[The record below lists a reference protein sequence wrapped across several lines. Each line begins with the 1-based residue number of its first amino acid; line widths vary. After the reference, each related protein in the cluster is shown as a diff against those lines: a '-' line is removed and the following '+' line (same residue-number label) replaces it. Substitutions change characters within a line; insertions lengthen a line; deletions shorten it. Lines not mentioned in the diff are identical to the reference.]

1 MGKGSAS
8 YRSRKGRG
16 GRHRKVGVPRVGGR
30 ISQSK
35 EVRVEIRDRE
45 KRESEYAAM
54 AVAVDARRRHYDA
67 PESTVKDQRWST
79 AIGRLFLSAEIS
91 EEQYEAAQ
99 MLLQVRIRYMKAIG
113 APGQPGNVSEP
124 MQPCV
129 ECGAKVL
136 CDPCAAESKDRK
148 KARWDAAAAVLAGL
162 EAEIH
167 SALPRMA
174 IDNVVLRDIEMNH
187 LNPWLRI
194 ALNRLAVHFA
204 GIKVRSPRRAP
215 KGSVAFDEGAPITE
229 AEEATMMTP
238 SEFLAELEAA
248 MEKIRAAKR
257 ARQEP
262 EAKPDRFLRSFAT
275 FGEESGSP

>member
-1 MGKGSAS
+1 MGKGSATH
-8 YRSRKGRG
+8 RSRKGRG
-16 GRHRKVGVPRVGGR
+16 RPRKQGVRRAPSGR
-30 ISQSK
+30 ISQAK
-35 EVRVEIRDRE
+35 DVQAEIKSRE
-45 KRESEYAAM
+45 KSESEKDAM

-67 PESTVKDQRWST
+67 PDSTVKDQRWST
-79 AIGRLFLSAEIS
+79 AIGRLFLSKEIS

-99 MLLQVRIRYMKAIG
+99 MLLQARIRYMKAIG
-113 APGQPGNVSEP
+113 APGQPRNVAEP

-136 CDPCAAESKDRK
+136 CEPCAAESKDRK
-148 KARWDAAAAVLAGL
+148 IARWDDVSSVLIGL

-174 IDNVVLRDIEMNH
+174 IDNVVFRDIEMNH

-194 ALNRLAVHFA
+194 ALNRFAVHFA
-204 GIKVRSPRRAP
+204 GIKVKRPARRPP
-215 KGSVAFDEGAPITE
+215 KPASVAFDEGMPATE
-229 AEEATMMTP
+229 AEESTMMTP

-257 ARQEP
+257 ARQDSG
-262 EAKPDRFLRSFAT
+262 AKPERFLRSFAT
-275 FGEESGSP
+275 FGEE